1 MITLTTK
8 EIIVLCFIV
17 LLGFTILSAIFKSF
31 TKILISIALGVICFS
46 VGFFWLPKRAEE
58 VVSGQRT
65 VSEIFEDTLNDRTEL
80 NESVKEDVQFINNN
94 KQSWMEA
101 LDSLAQK
108 IGGIGSSKETQ
119 ESLEQTP
126 EAN

>member
-80 NESVKEDVQFINNN
+80 NESVKEGVQFINNN